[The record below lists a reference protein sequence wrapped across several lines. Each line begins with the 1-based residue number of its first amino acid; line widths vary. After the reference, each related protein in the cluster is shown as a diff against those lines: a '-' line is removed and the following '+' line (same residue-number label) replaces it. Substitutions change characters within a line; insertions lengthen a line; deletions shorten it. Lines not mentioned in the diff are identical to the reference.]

1 MSNRKYW
8 LNLFTGATWEDRI
21 KVGVNASS
29 YKEKAWNRLKKIK
42 KGDYLLSYITGISRW
57 IGIVEVVSEPYK
69 DPGNKLGGIEFPCS
83 IGVKEIVRLE
93 FETAIPVT
101 EFIDQVSFVKKMDN
115 PSMWRVHF
123 QQSLRQYPKEDGEL
137 VVKYLLN
144 AQKNPVKRPYD
155 KKKLKLKPK
164 AVQSRKM
171 GSVTV
176 PEDEPETE
184 FRDVTIHTEIQW
196 ALLKLGNDMGLDVW
210 VARNDRGKEVKGNK
224 FSNLSRILNELPL
237 QFDEA
242 TTKTIEL
249 IDVLWL
255 KGKAIVAAF
264 EIESTTAIYSGLLRM
279 SDLITMQPNIT
290 IPLFIVA
297 PDDKR
302 TKVMS
307 EINRPT
313 FGRLNPP
320 LRDLCRYLSFSTLQE
335 HVPRVSEY
343 IRYLKPEF
351 LDDIAETCEVDEH

>member
-1 MSNRKYW
+1 MR
-8 LNLFTGATWEDRI
+8 
-21 KVGVNASS
+21 
-29 YKEKAWNRLKKIK
+29 
-42 KGDYLLSYITGISRW
+42 YITGISRW
-57 IGIVEVVSEPYK
+57 IGIVEVISEPYK
-69 DPGNKLGGIEFPCS
+69 DPGNTLGDMEFPCS
-83 IGVKEIVRLE
+83 IGVKEIVRLDY
-93 FETAIPVT
+93 ETAIPVT
-101 EFIDQVSFVKKMDN
+101 EFIDQMSIVEKMDN
-115 PSMWRVHF
+115 PSRWRVHF
-123 QQSLRQYPKEDGEL
+123 QQSLRHFPKEDREL
-137 VVKYLLN
+137 VVKYLRN

-171 GSVTV
+171 GLVTV

-196 ALLKLGNDMGLDVW
+196 TLLKLGNDMGLDVW

-224 FSNLSRILNELPL
+224 FSDLSRILNELPL

-242 TTKTIEL
+242 TTKTIEM

-255 KGKAIVAAF
+255 KGKAIVVAF

-302 TKVMS
+302 NKVMS

-320 LRDLCRYLSFSTLQE
+320 LRDLCKYLSFSTLQE

-351 LDDIAETCEVDEH
+351 LDEIAETCEVDEH